1 MYHFIVNKVSGNG
14 RGLAIWKDVEKIL
27 AHKQLNYRVFFT
39 SYPLH
44 ATEISKEIKNG
55 VIIVIGGDGT
65 IHEVI
70 NGLKTSKNIPMGI
83 IAAGS
88 GNDFARALNIPM
100 NTVEAFESILAGT
113 ERTVD
118 IGRIGDKSCA
128 TVIGIGFDG
137 KVAQTVNASKTKK
150 WMRFLRLGRMSYII
164 SVFKVLFNYKPANI
178 SIKIDDQTEEM
189 TDVWLVAVANF
200 PYYAGGMA
208 ICPNANGND
217 GYFELCVVHGMSKLQ
232 FIRTFPGVFKGK
244 HISHPSIKMLT
255 GKQIE
260 ISSSSAMIV
269 HGDGEIIGQT
279 PIKINIEEKALRVM
293 GTSPPKSKILM
304 ELPFS

>member
-14 RGLAIWKDVEKIL
+14 KGLSIWKDVEKIL
-27 AHKQLNYRVFFT
+27 AVTQLNYQVFFT
-39 SYPLH
+39 NYPSH
-44 ATEISKEIKNG
+44 ATEISKKINNG

-70 NGLKTSKNIPMGI
+70 NGLIKSNIPMGI

-100 NTVEAFESILAGT
+100 NAAEAFESILAGN

-118 IGRIGDKSCA
+118 VGRIGDKSCA

-137 KVAQTVNASKTKK
+137 QVAQTVNASKTKK
-150 WMRFLRLGRMSYII
+150 WMKFFRPGKMSYII
-164 SVFKVLFNYKPANI
+164 SVFKVLFDYKPANI
-178 SIKIDDQTEEM
+178 SIKIDDKTEEM
-189 TDVWLVAVANF
+189 MDVWLVAVANF

-208 ICPNANGND
+208 ICPNAKGND

-244 HISHPSIKMLT
+244 HVSHPSIKMLT

-260 ISSSSAMIV
+260 ISSSSTMIV
-269 HGDGEIIGQT
+269 HGDGEIIGET
-279 PIKINIEEKALRVM
+279 PIKINMEENALRVV
-293 GTSPPKSKILM
+293 
-304 ELPFS
+304 

>member
-14 RGLAIWKDVEKIL
+14 KGLTIWRNVEKIL
-27 AHKQLNYRVFFT
+27 AVKQLNYRVYFT
-39 SYPLH
+39 SYPSH

-55 VIIVIGGDGT
+55 VTIVIGGDGT

-70 NGLKTSKNIPMGI
+70 NGLIRSNIPMGI
-83 IAAGS
+83 IPAGS
-88 GNDFARALNIPM
+88 GNDFARALNIPT
-100 NTVEAFESILAGT
+100 NAEEAFEWILTGN

-137 KVAQTVNASKTKK
+137 KVAQTVNTSKSKMWTK
-150 WMRFLRLGRMSYII
+150 FLRLGRVSYIL
-164 SVFKVLFNYKPANI
+164 SVFKVLFGYKPADI
-178 SIKIDDQTEEM
+178 TIKIDDKTEEM

-208 ICPNANGND
+208 ICPNAKGNN
-217 GYFELCVVHGMSKLQ
+217 GYFELCVVHGMSKFQ
-232 FIRTFPGVFKGK
+232 FVRAFPGVFKGK
-244 HISHPSIKMLT
+244 HVSHPSIKMLT

-260 ISSSSAMIV
+260 ISSSKAMIV
-269 HGDGEIIGQT
+269 QGDGEIIGQT
-279 PIKINIEEKALRVM
+279 PIKINIEESALRV
-293 GTSPPKSKILM
+293 I
-304 ELPFS
+304 

>member
-14 RGLAIWKDVEKIL
+14 RGLTIWKNVEKML
-27 AHKQLNYRVFFT
+27 TAKQINFRVFFT
-39 SYPLH
+39 KYPSH
-44 ATEISKEIKNG
+44 ATEISKEVKTG

-70 NGLKTSKNIPMGI
+70 NGLIRSNIPMGI
-83 IAAGS
+83 IPAGS
-88 GNDFARALNIPM
+88 GNDFARALDIPS
-100 NTVEAFESILAGT
+100 NAEEAFEWILKG
-113 ERTVD
+113 EQRTVD
-118 IGRIGDKSCA
+118 IGRVEDRSCA

-150 WMRFLRLGRMSYII
+150 WMNFFRLGKITYII
-164 SVFKVLFNYKPANI
+164 SVFRVLLGFQPADI
-178 SIKIDDQTEEM
+178 SIKIDDKTEKM

-208 ICPNANGND
+208 ICPNAKGND
-217 GYFELCVVHGMSKLQ
+217 GYLELCVVQGMSKFQ
-232 FIRTFPGVFKGK
+232 FVRAFPGVFKGK
-244 HISHPSIKMLT
+244 HVSHPSIKMRT

-269 HGDGEIIGQT
+269 HGDGEIIGET
-279 PIKINIEEKALRVM
+279 PININVEEKALHV
-293 GTSPPKSKILM
+293 I
-304 ELPFS
+304 